1 MNIGRVLT
9 AMVTPFSSDGA
20 VDYGRARRLAQAL
33 VDSGSDGVVVAGTT
47 GEAPTLTAAEKLR
60 LWSEIK
66 DALGDRASVIAGSG
80 VNCRPDRVERSRKAA
95 WRGGGAVR
103 R

>member
-47 GEAPTLTAAEKLR
+47 GEAPTLSAAEKLR
-60 LWSEIK
+60 VWSEIK
-66 DALGDRASVIAGSG
+66 DALGDRATVVAGSG
-80 VNCRPDRVERSRKAA
+80 DDCTADRVELSREASP
-95 WRGGGAVR
+95 RGL
-103 R
+103 